1 MTARKSARK
10 SVKNSLRKRKKKSV
24 REDVRKRVGKTA
36 RTAKRTVAMATKRLQ
51 AAGRKAADV
60 GEAAVRKATG
70 KGWHEWFEQLDHAGA
85 KAMDHRAIVA
95 VLSKVRGLPG
105 WWQQMITVAYER
117 ARGLRRRY
125 ETTSGFT
132 ANASKTVNASLAAL
146 YDGWV
151 DPAKLQAW
159 LGVPLPEIRKA
170 NVQRSLRLTWHDG
183 SWVTVGFYDK
193 GEGKSQVALGHE
205 RLPNAKAVAQYKKF
219 WKDALARLEAVL
231 EPTVTSRLT

>member
-1 MTARKSARK
+1 MTAQKSARK
-10 SVKNSLRKRKKKSV
+10 SVKKSARKRVKKSV
-24 REDVRKRVGKTA
+24 RESVRKRVGKTA
-36 RTAKRTVAMATKRLQ
+36 RTAQRTVAKATKRLR

-70 KGWHEWFEQLDHAGA
+70 KGWHEWFEQLDRAGA
-85 KAMDHRAIVA
+85 KAMEHRAIVA

-132 ANASKTVNASLAAL
+132 ANASKTLQAPLAAL
-146 YDGWV
+146 YDAWV
-151 DPAKLQAW
+151 DPDKQRVW
-159 LGVPLPEIRKA
+159 LGVPSPEVRKA
-170 NVQRSLRLTWHDG
+170 NPQRSLRLTWPDG

-193 GEGKSQVALGHE
+193 GQGKSQVTLGHE
-205 RLPNAKAVAQYKKF
+205 RLPNVKAVAQYKKF
-219 WKDALARLEAVL
+219 WKDALGRLEAAL
-231 EPTVTSRLT
+231 AQR